1 MPEQEFVKVAEVGEI
16 GPGQMTMV
24 RLGRSQVLLANVG
37 GTFYAINNI
46 CTHKMGRLAKG
57 RLDDVQVVCP
67 FHQARFNV
75 ITGEALT
82 RPATKSVQTYEVRI
96 EGEEVMIKCNSV

>member
-46 CTHKMGRLAKG
+46 CTHCL
-57 RLDDVQVVCP
+57 
-67 FHQARFNV
+67 V
-75 ITGEALT
+75 IF
-82 RPATKSVQTYEVRI
+82 VRI
-96 EGEEVMIKCNSV
+96 VLSPPAPGPGWPWPCLCFVYDNVMNVRIFVFLLLW